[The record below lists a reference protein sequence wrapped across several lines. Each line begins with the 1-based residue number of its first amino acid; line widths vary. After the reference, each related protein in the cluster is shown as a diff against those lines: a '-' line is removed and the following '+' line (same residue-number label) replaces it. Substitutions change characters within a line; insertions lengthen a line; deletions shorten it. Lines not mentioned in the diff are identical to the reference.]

1 MDLPFSIPFYRWL
14 LTEEN
19 SLGLSDLTSVAP
31 EVQTTLKRLLNI
43 VRERDEIS
51 NDQLLAEESK
61 NRKVILLNKISQ
73 FDSSFFNIIYFV
85 LFLD

>member
-14 LTEEN
+14 LTEEG

-43 VRERDEIS
+43 VRERDEIV
-51 NDQLLAEESK
+51 NDLLLDEESK
-61 NRKVILLNKISQ
+61 NRKV
-73 FDSSFFNIIYFV
+73 NIY
-85 LFLD
+85 